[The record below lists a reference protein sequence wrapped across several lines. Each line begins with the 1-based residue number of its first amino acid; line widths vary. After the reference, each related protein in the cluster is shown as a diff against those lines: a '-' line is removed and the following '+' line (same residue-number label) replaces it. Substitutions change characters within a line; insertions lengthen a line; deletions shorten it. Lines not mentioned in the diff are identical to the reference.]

1 MRRASSTRAH
11 NLEEMIMHELGRILV
26 EEVQDPRIE
35 WITISGVRLNK
46 DLTIAEVLY
55 THSGAEMKREDSSA
69 ALEAAQGFFRSQ
81 LGSRLKLRH
90 VPELR
95 FKWDEYLEEMIHDA
109 PRRDP

>member
-11 NLEEMIMHELGRILV
+11 KLEEMIMHELGRIMV

-55 THSGAEMKREDSSA
+55 THSGADVKREASA
-69 ALEAAQGFFRSQ
+69 TALKAAQGFFRSQ
-81 LGSRLKLRH
+81 LGARLKLRH
-90 VPELR
+90 IPELR
-95 FKWDEYLEEMIHDA
+95 FKWDEYLEGMIHDA
-109 PRRDP
+109 PRTDT